1 MQVTTKGAG
10 LNPNAKVW
18 QEIPAHQ
25 NDTPEGTEASPWLLT
40 YPPSAEMT
48 DGMSLFTQSPSST
61 SCKFIINVNQTSAP
75 NALVQHKKYGDGRV

>member
-25 NDTPEGTEASPWLLT
+25 NDIPDGTEDSAWLLT
-40 YPPSAEMT
+40 HPPPAELT
-48 DGMSLFTQSPSST
+48 DGMSLFSLHRECFLLFSLSPS
-61 SCKFIINVNQTSAP
+61 CHCAF
-75 NALVQHKKYGDGRV
+75 YF

>member
-25 NDTPEGTEASPWLLT
+25 NDIPEGTEDSPWLLT
-40 YPPSAEMT
+40 YPPPAEMT
-48 DGMSLFTQSPSST
+48 DGMSLLISVCRECFLT
-61 SCKFIINVNQTSAP
+61 SVYLFLILT
-75 NALVQHKKYGDGRV
+75 